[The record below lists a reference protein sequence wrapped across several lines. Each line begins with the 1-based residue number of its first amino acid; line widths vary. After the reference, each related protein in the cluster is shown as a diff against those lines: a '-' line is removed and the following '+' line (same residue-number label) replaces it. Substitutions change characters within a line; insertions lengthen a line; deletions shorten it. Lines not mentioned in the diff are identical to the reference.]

1 MTPRY
6 KTARLEA
13 SDRRERI
20 FFFVS
25 VAMPT
30 ICGFTRIDARRPGWP
45 RQKIGA
51 QTGRGAIPR
60 QQRVLSEQR
69 QLSCEQHSSP
79 NPKLQLRRKGT
90 PLRQRSRASLLVDF
104 AADEMAL
111 LIEVVVDLGMN

>member
-1 MTPRY
+1 MAALRRATPPIPRASRLARATRLRLWRKGCSP
-6 KTARLEA
+6 KTARPSSARLSPAHGPAKHGRA
-13 SDRRERI
+13 SWR
-20 FFFVS
+20 
-25 VAMPT
+25 
-30 ICGFTRIDARRPGWP
+30 W
-45 RQKIGA
+45 
-51 QTGRGAIPR
+51 
-60 QQRVLSEQR
+60 RVLSEQR